1 MSNDKKN
8 AAPLA
13 AAPTPASTLSS
24 NFLRAIIESD
34 IAAGTHDRAGLPP
47 VITRFPPEPNG
58 YLHIGH
64 AKSICL
70 NFGLARDY
78 GGRCNLRFDDTNPA
92 KEDQEYV
99 DTIIDSVKWLGFTLE
114 HQGPDGP
121 EEHLHYASDY
131 FDQLYLMAEYL
142 VTSGFAYVDSQSAEE
157 MAANRGNFSQPGKN
171 SPFRERPRAESLALL
186 RAMKAGQ
193 FGDGE
198 HILRAKTSADAM
210 ASPNMNLRDPALYR
224 IRHAHHHRTGDAWC
238 IYPMYDYTH
247 PISDALEYITHS
259 VCTLEFQDHRPFY
272 DWLLDTLCAGGFFKQ
287 PLPRQYEFAR
297 LNLTYVITSKRKLRQ
312 LVDEG
317 IVDGWDDPRMPTIV
331 GLRRRGYTP
340 ESIQLFCERIGVTK
354 SDGWIDMGTLEGCLR
369 EDLDPKAPRATAVLR
384 PLRLIIDNFDEHDSI
399 ACSAPVHPHFPERG
413 LRSFPITRQL
423 WIEADDCMEV
433 PSKGYF
439 RLYPPSGDKPGSKV
453 RLRYGYVIECTSIDK
468 DQDGNLIAVHCNYFP
483 DSKSGTEGS
492 ANYKVKGNIH
502 WISAATA
509 LAAEVRLY
517 DRLFTDPQ
525 PDAGGKDFKLALN
538 PDAKEVVMAYLEPS
552 LEAARPGPRFQFE
565 RHGYFIADSIDSTA
579 GKPVFNRAVT
589 LKDSWGK

>member
-8 AAPLA
+8 TAPLA
-13 AAPTPASTLSS
+13 AAPALTSTLSS

-34 IAAGTHDRAGLPP
+34 LAVGAHDRAGLPP

-64 AKSICL
+64 AKAICL

-131 FDQLYLMAEYL
+131 FDQLYQMAEYL
-142 VTSGFAYVDSQSAEE
+142 VTSGFAYVDSQSADE
-157 MAANRGNFSQPGKN
+157 MASNRGNFSQPGKN

-186 RAMKAGQ
+186 RAMKAGR
-193 FGDGE
+193 FSDGA

-384 PLRLIIDNFDEHDSI
+384 PLRLIIDNFDEQDSI

-413 LRSFPITRQL
+413 LRSFPITKQL

-439 RLYPPSGDKPGSKV
+439 RLYPPSGDQPGSKV
-453 RLRYGYVIECTSIDK
+453 RLRYGYVIECTAIDK
-468 DQDGNLIAVHCNYFP
+468 DQAGNLIAVHCHYFP

-502 WISAATA
+502 WVSAATA
-509 LAAEVRLY
+509 VEAEVRLY
-517 DRLFTDPQ
+517 DRLFTDSQ
-525 PDAGGKDFKLALN
+525 PDIGGKDFKLALN
-538 PDAKEVVMAYLEPS
+538 PNAKEVVMAYLEPGM
-552 LEAARPGPRFQFE
+552 EAALPGQRFQFE
-565 RHGYFIADSIDSTA
+565 RHGYFVADSIDSTA
-579 GKPVFNRAVT
+579 GKPVFNRVVT